1 VIWLLR
7 DYDEACKA
15 GNIQPARLIFTF
27 APFGRKDTAH
37 FLKWLGVEIPEG
49 TEKRVLSRSS
59 VKVTVCLV
67 TLHFHEDFTYL
78 FFLLGVRKGISG
90 YLSRELL

>member
-1 VIWLLR
+1 MIWLLR

-49 TEKRVLSRSS
+49 TEKRVLSRAS
-59 VKVTVCLV
+59 VKVTFVSV
-67 TLHFHEDFTYL
+67 TFSTSNVFSRSVLENQW
-78 FFLLGVRKGISG
+78 ISVERTFVG
-90 YLSRELL
+90 F